1 MGTFDTAMPPTAR
14 RVGAQSVD
22 DQRYDDLMRR
32 QRDGALSA
40 TATEETRKLSSLGAD
55 DPARPEQER
64 RAALARHWALLGD
77 KAARAT
83 RGRYAWLAAAFAV
96 GVPALLAESAL
107 ADPAIMFAAT
117 PLLALAARRSKWPFI
132 PCALGLSLVCGAFA
146 VGAPAGAAWTA
157 WLAPVAAFGWAAVA
171 VEAFGAI
178 FRRAPADVISLRTGG
193 QESISVRIA
202 SRHRARWNGL
212 AFALAASG
220 MILPAVFTFHLPWR
234 TLAGALGVPGA
245 ERLDP
250 QLARRSAVVE
260 LRARH
265 GRSGSDAV
273 RQAAAYAGS
282 VSFSFLDRD
291 WGDDGSGWKALYPA
305 ALYGASTN
313 AAAGEPLWIEGASSP
328 TPGRAVFPATRS
340 ASRD

>member
-117 PLLALAARRSKWPFI
+117 PLLALAARRLTWPFI

-146 VGAPAGAAWTA
+146 LGAPAGAAWTA
-157 WLAPVAAFGWAAVA
+157 WLAPAAAFGWVAIA
-171 VEAFGAI
+171 VETFGAI
-178 FRRAPADVISLRTGG
+178 FRRGQADVISVRTGG

-202 SRHRARWNGL
+202 ARHRARWSAL
-212 AFALAASG
+212 ALALAASG
-220 MILPAVFTFHLPWR
+220 LILPALFTFHLPWR
-234 TLAGALGVPGA
+234 AMAGAVGVPGA
-245 ERLDP
+245 EHLDP
-250 QLARRSAVVE
+250 QLARRSAVAE
-260 LRARH
+260 LRARQ
-265 GRSGSDAV
+265 GGPGSDAA
-273 RQAAAYAGS
+273 RQAAAYPGT
-282 VSFSFLDRD
+282 VSFSYLDRD
-291 WGDDGSGWKALYPA
+291 WGDEGNGWKALYPA
-305 ALYGASTN
+305 ALAGKSTSPGT
-313 AAAGEPLWIEGASSP
+313 GEPLWIEGASSP
-328 TPGRAVFPATRS
+328 TPGRAVFAATRS
-340 ASRD
+340 APRQ